1 MQAANI
7 GELNQQNLGGLNQ
20 NNRRSMGGIVQSDAG
35 SVYGGQPV
43 NDDALS
49 QFMGASEY
57 GVGQTDIGA

>member
-1 MQAANI
+1 MQHGI

-20 NNRRSMGGIVQSDAG
+20 NNRRSMGGVVQSDAG
-35 SVYGGQPV
+35 SVYGGVGV

-57 GVGQTDIGA
+57 GGA